1 MKRHVLQYEGPPLYI
16 DVTCSYT
23 IKEHGFSGVS
33 LFRFRLR
40 ADLLIGISD

>member
-16 DVTCSYT
+16 DVTCSYD
-23 IKEHGFSGVS
+23 KEHGFSGVS

>member
-1 MKRHVLQYEGPPLYI
+1 MKRHVLQYEDPRYI
-16 DVTCSYT
+16 LMSLVPT